1 MRAQNK
7 RSYREIGGRK
17 DTPGEML
24 RSVSKIANG
33 SCSLWVGLGFNG
45 RGEDGSLRL
54 GPDGAKSGAD

>member
-24 RSVSKIANG
+24 RSVSPTALA
-33 SCSLWVGLGFNG
+33 SLWVGLGFNG